1 LAVPGRRKL
10 RNKKAKVEDT
20 QEVEP
25 KSSQAATMAPSAHM
39 AVQAHDADE
48 SWTITGEVVDENGAL
63 VVDFEAGA
71 IWSSN
76 GVY

>member
-1 LAVPGRRKL
+1 
-10 RNKKAKVEDT
+10 
-20 QEVEP
+20 
-25 KSSQAATMAPSAHM
+25 MAPSAHM